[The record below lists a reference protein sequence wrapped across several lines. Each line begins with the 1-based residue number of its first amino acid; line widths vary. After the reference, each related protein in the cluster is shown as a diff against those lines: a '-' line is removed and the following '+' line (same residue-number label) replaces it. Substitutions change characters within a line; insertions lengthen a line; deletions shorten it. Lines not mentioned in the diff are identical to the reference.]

1 MNEASHSVPVVSV
14 DEFVRLRQRTERVSE
29 FLAKRLRTH
38 LGLLYPIL
46 APGRVF
52 GKYIGSR
59 ENSPRADEAYAQLTA
74 RYKEACGRPF
84 DVRPELDDEALT
96 AMEYGI
102 EMYPWEYSYEASGP
116 QGSRTV
122 SITSPV
128 RWIVTY
134 RSDYT
139 PAAVRTL
146 IATKGQRRVGPLRQ
160 FVVNALAIQ
169 VVLART
175 PGLAGLIGDL
185 RYETQSESDPSFGKL
200 KLLTLSAPIRSFR
213 PADDLILAATGF
225 SGVPSFI
232 ELIDEN
238 SLETM
243 GDPLQQD
250 LQEIL
255 R

>member
-1 MNEASHSVPVVSV
+1 MSEGSHSVPVVSL

-59 ENSPRADEAYAQLTA
+59 ENSPRADEAHAQLAA
-74 RYKEACGRPF
+74 RYKEASGRPF
-84 DVRPELDDEALT
+84 DVRSDLDEEALG
-96 AMEYGI
+96 AMEYGV
-102 EMYPWEYSYEASGP
+102 EMYPWEYSYEAHGP

-146 IATKGQRRVGPLRQ
+146 LASKGQRRVGPLRH
-160 FVVNALAIQ
+160 FVANALAVQ
-169 VVLART
+169 VVLSRT
-175 PGLAGLIGDL
+175 PGLAGLIADL
-185 RYETQSESDPSFGKL
+185 RYETRLESDPSFGKL
-200 KLLTLSAPIRSFR
+200 TLLTFSAPIRSFR

-232 ELIDEN
+232 ELVDEK

-243 GDPLQQD
+243 GDPLQRD
-250 LQEIL
+250 LREIL